1 MASKKR
7 LITWE
12 EALACVREGAGEDS
26 ACVFADAVTDI
37 EQASATI
44 YEWERRKKKA
54 TERAT
59 ALVTEWIGADVQFI
73 SPSGVIMERQ
83 TGAAVSYP
91 IQALI
96 AAGVTD
102 EQIRQARK
110 ETAWATVAAARS

>member
-1 MASKKR
+1 MPSKKR

-12 EALACVREGAGEDS
+12 EAVACVREGAGYD
-26 ACVFADAVTDI
+26 AADAFMGAIQDI

-44 YEWERRKKKA
+44 GEWERRKRQA
-54 TERAT
+54 VAESEAM
-59 ALVTEWIGADVQFI
+59 VTEWIGADVQFI

-102 EQIRQARK
+102 EQIRQAKK